1 MDVRQ
6 RHRTRAPDGAYTDR
20 MVCRRGRVLGGF
32 LALAAMLPALS
43 ACDSGA
49 SSPQPSTSTSAGP
62 IAVEVNQS
70 RDQYGKQAIQLQF
83 TNTTDKPL
91 TVTSTRLRSPL
102 YEEDILWQRPGSG
115 LELPPGQPK
124 AVPTALPA
132 ATCGATEDASTTQTR
147 ATLEYS
153 EPGQEAKEETTEA
166 ADPFGV
172 LTRNASELCIA
183 TEAAAVAT
191 MVLDPELKVAADGRT
206 AVVRLIITPTAQ
218 VGGPER
224 LTIESIDETTLLAQS
239 PSDPWPTNVT
249 VGTVKQELQL
259 TIRPARCD
267 PHAVAEDKVG
277 TLLPLRI
284 TLGDRQGLIKVAA
297 SNDLRGRIYDFV
309 TAACAPAG

>member
-1 MDVRQ
+1 
-6 RHRTRAPDGAYTDR
+6 
-20 MVCRRGRVLGGF
+20 
-32 LALAAMLPALS
+32 
-43 ACDSGA
+43 
-49 SSPQPSTSTSAGP
+49 
-62 IAVEVNQS
+62 
-70 RDQYGKQAIQLQF
+70 
-83 TNTTDKPL
+83 
-91 TVTSTRLRSPL
+91 
-102 YEEDILWQRPGSG
+102 
-115 LELPPGQPK
+115 
-124 AVPTALPA
+124 
-132 ATCGATEDASTTQTR
+132 
-147 ATLEYS
+147 
-153 EPGQEAKEETTEA
+153 
-166 ADPFGV
+166 
-172 LTRNASELCIA
+172 
-183 TEAAAVAT
+183 

-249 VGTVKQELQL
+249 VGTVKQELPL